1 MRSAKF
7 VKRFIRSTH
16 FYTNP
21 QFRLG
26 PTRPTDPL
34 RAQRDANFGSG
45 PLDRPTLSTA
55 RMAVGSKFECVFC
68 YSDCNWVGPT
78 RPTDPLGPQ
87 TMGRT
92 NSIDR
97 LTLDPDLNRLTNF
110 ALRTALATTIQK
122 GKLNYELN
130 RFELGRSAP
139 LKICRVFLLIVVSS

>member
-1 MRSAKF
+1 MAHRRCEVQSSLSASD
-7 VKRFIRSTH
+7 RSTR
-16 FYTNP
+16 FCTNP

-92 NSIDR
+92 DSIDR

-110 ALRTALATTIQK
+110 ALRTAMQVVDINKYQKHRALA
-122 GKLNYELN
+122 EA
-130 RFELGRSAP
+130 RFRFTQLP
-139 LKICRVFLLIVVSS
+139 KWI